1 MAGKAN
7 VMLECDHMRMN
18 KFKSEVDGNYQL
30 VLRELIEMVER
41 VQKGSSALVSTK

>member
-7 VMLECDHMRMN
+7 VMLACDHMRMN
-18 KFKSEVDGNYQL
+18 KFKSKKDGNYQL
-30 VLRELIEMVER
+30 VLTELIEMVER